1 MNQPNVRHDDEIREE
16 APPLRGR
23 HFRPASTEQ
32 WLAEAA
38 TAQSTPTE
46 ATHSERTRPEEAPTV
61 KASQTQATS
70 KPTKHTRR
78 RPHRRRDESLFALRS
93 LVQSPIF
100 AYAAAAFA
108 LTAILFAAT
117 IPVPH
122 YTETTV
128 QPKPTDETPAKPR
141 PENDEY
147 VEPREIAHPFEGTSA
162 EAVSASNAFGVLTQ
176 AIGEFEDTGDKVSF
190 AVRDLTTG
198 NTLTY
203 DSGRPQYPA
212 SSIKAPYTCA
222 VYELLLEKGE
232 TSYEEVR
239 PLAEE
244 TILESSDE
252 AYRDL
257 HERYGMEVFSTWLQ
271 EAGVAPGEYSSY
283 GEMLIWNYPHLNT
296 DQLLAMWLH
305 ICDYLQTD
313 TPFAQHLGSLL
324 EAREVSAMRNALGTK
339 VKTQSKMGWF
349 DYFGD
354 FFSEPA
360 TVEAGIVY
368 APEGA
373 YAVAVMTTA
382 PAQIAELEPIFTAL
396 ARAHY
401 EMI

>member
-1 MNQPNVRHDDEIREE
+1 MNQPNVRHNDEVREE
-16 APPLRGR
+16 VPPLRGR
-23 HFRPASTEQ
+23 HFKPASVEE
-32 WLAEAA
+32 WLAEVA
-38 TAQSTPTE
+38 TAQNTPEE
-46 ATHSERTRPEEAPTV
+46 ATHSERTLLEDAPAD
-61 KASQTQATS
+61 KAPQTQATKKS
-70 KPTKHTRR
+70 ARHYRR

-100 AYAAAAFA
+100 AYAAAAFVLA
-108 LTAILFAAT
+108 AILFVTT

-122 YTETTV
+122 YTDTAD
-128 QPKPTDETPAKPR
+128 QSKPADGTSTKPR
-141 PENDEY
+141 PENDDY
-147 VEPREIAHPFEGTSA
+147 VEPREIAHSFEGTSA
-162 EAVSASNAFGVLTQ
+162 EAVNASNAYGVLTQ

-190 AVRDLTTG
+190 AVRDLTTD

-232 TSYEEVR
+232 ASYEEIR

-252 AYRDL
+252 AYREL
-257 HERYGMEVFSTWLQ
+257 HERYGMEIFSTWLQ
-271 EAGVAPGEYSSY
+271 EANVAPGEYSSY

-305 ICDYLQTD
+305 IYDYLQTD

-324 EAREVSAMRNALGTK
+324 EAREVSAMRNALGK
-339 VKTQSKMGWF
+339 EVKTQSKMGWF
-349 DYFGD
+349 EYFGD

-368 APEGA
+368 APEGT